1 MAQTTK
7 EILAVQLRTE
17 LKPQLHVA
25 AAGEARGPSAFL
37 QHAKDHTNALVRG
50 NRERMAEVHG
60 FGEDESQAKPHD
72 PWEQV
77 EVVGSPDTSVE
88 RFPCSLDRRSR

>member
-25 AAGEARGPSAFL
+25 AAGEARGPSAVE
-37 QHAKDHTNALVRG
+37 VRYG
-50 NRERMAEVHG
+50 QDYDATK
-60 FGEDESQAKPHD
+60 FESVPVAKPHD
-72 PWEQV
+72 LSSDLVLAEPV
-77 EVVGSPDTSVE
+77 TFDDGVE
-88 RFPCSLDRRSR
+88 RFRCSLDRR